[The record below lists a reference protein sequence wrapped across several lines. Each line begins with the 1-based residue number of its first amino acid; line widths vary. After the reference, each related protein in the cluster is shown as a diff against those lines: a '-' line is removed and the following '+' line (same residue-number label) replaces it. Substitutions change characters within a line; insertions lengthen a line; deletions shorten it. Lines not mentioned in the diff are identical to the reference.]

1 VKNLASLVWTR
12 QFGIPVRE
20 IRSIRKQESGQ
31 DMQTTLMITIAVHA
45 LAGVFWAG
53 TTFALAR
60 LEGAYAERFFGPQ
73 MGAAVL
79 ALLSGAL
86 LWHFLHEG
94 GTGAPEMVLG
104 LGILCAIV
112 AAGVQGAMIGSA
124 RRKLKRAGGDEAHL
138 RFRMVKGE
146 RIASALLAITVICMV
161 IQRYA

>member
-1 VKNLASLVWTR
+1 
-12 QFGIPVRE
+12 
-20 IRSIRKQESGQ
+20 
-31 DMQTTLMITIAVHA
+31 MQTTLMITIAVHA

-86 LWHFLHEG
+86 LWHYLHEG
-94 GTGAPEMVLG
+94 GAGAPEMVLG
-104 LGILCAIV
+104 LGILCAII
-112 AAGVQGAMIGSA
+112 AAGVQGAMVGSA
-124 RRKLKRAGGDEAHL
+124 RRKLKSAGGASAEAAI
-138 RFRMVKGE
+138 RARMAAGE

>member
-1 VKNLASLVWTR
+1 
-12 QFGIPVRE
+12 
-20 IRSIRKQESGQ
+20 
-31 DMQTTLMITIAVHA
+31 MQTTLMITIAIHA

-60 LEGAYAERFFGPQ
+60 LEGVYAERFFGPQ

-94 GTGAPEMVLG
+94 GVGAPEMVLG
-104 LGILCAIV
+104 FGILCAIV

-124 RRKLKRAGGDEAHL
+124 RRKLKRVAGASAEAAV
-138 RFRMVKGE
+138 RARMATGE
-146 RIASALLAITVICMV
+146 RVASILLAITVICMV

>member
-1 VKNLASLVWTR
+1 
-12 QFGIPVRE
+12 
-20 IRSIRKQESGQ
+20 
-31 DMQTTLMITIAVHA
+31 MQTSLMITIAVHA

-60 LEGAYAERFFGPQ
+60 LEGAYAERFFRPQ

-79 ALLSGAL
+79 VVLSGAL

-94 GTGAPEMVLG
+94 GSGAPEMVLS
-104 LGILCAIV
+104 LGILTALV

-124 RRKLKRAGGDEAHL
+124 RRKLKEAGADEARL